1 MLKID
6 KDGTVS
12 FANQKLKAFFQKH
25 AGSWRVVSS
34 IPGLLL
40 FQRRGGPAGTGAVPL
55 MAGETKRRGW
65 MVDIVSFIA
74 SSKLSGEMI
83 VISRGVQRELF
94 FEHGALRMA
103 GSSAKSDLIGE
114 FMVSRGI
121 VTREQ
126 LEQALAV
133 RSADKRLGQI
143 LVDLGYIS
151 GPDVYKVLT
160 SKLTKIFIDAVSVE
174 TGAYYFLAD
183 IDMTKLP
190 APMYMDT
197 QAMLLES
204 VRRLDDQDFYTQS
217 VPRVKPNA
225 SVTAAALSAPQ
236 QRLLAAADGAGTLAA
251 LDQQLNMGMERMVAT
266 AHELV
271 SMGLVDMLSKSSLQ
285 QQAVRSIVGAYNDAL
300 GQVYAALGDR
310 EKVTDLVRQATEFIK
325 GPTHGNQTL
334 ARFELGA
341 DGTLSFEN
349 VADIARTT
357 KEDEPTK
364 LIVMVLTQLFSFV
377 LFTANAHLPI
387 EKQQQLS
394 ARVNESVGEVLA
406 RYMG

>member
-12 FANQKLKAFFQKH
+12 FTNPKLKSFFQKH

-34 IPGLLL
+34 ISGLLL
-40 FQRRGGPAGTGAVPL
+40 FQRKGGPAGSGAVPL
-55 MAGETKRRGW
+55 MTGETKRRGW

-74 SSKLSGEMI
+74 SSKLTGELI
-83 VISRGVQRELF
+83 VNAGGVQRELF

-103 GSSAKSDLIGE
+103 GSSAKCDLIGE
-114 FMVSRGI
+114 FMVSKGV

-126 LEQALAV
+126 LNQALAI

-160 SKLTKIFIDAVSVE
+160 SKLTKIFVDAVSVE
-174 TGAYYFLAD
+174 TGTYYFLAD
-183 IDMTKLP
+183 VDMTKLP

-204 VRRLDDQDFYTQS
+204 VRRLDDQDFYMQN
-217 VPRVKPNA
+217 VPRLKPQA
-225 SVTAAALSAPQ
+225 RPAAASLTVPQ
-236 QRLLAAADGAGTLAA
+236 QRLLAAVDGAGTLAA
-251 LDQQLNMGMERMVAT
+251 LDQHLNMGMEQMVAA

-271 SMGLVDMLSKSSLQ
+271 DMGLVEMLSKSDLQ
-285 QQAVRSIVGAYNDAL
+285 EKAVRSIVDAYNEAL
-300 GQVYAALGDR
+300 GQVYQAIGSR
-310 EKVTDLVRQATEFIK
+310 EKVSDLVRQTTEFIK
-325 GPTHGNQTL
+325 GRTHGNQTL
-334 ARFELGA
+334 ARFELGS
-341 DGTLSFEN
+341 DGKLSFEN
-349 VADIARTT
+349 VAGIARTT
-357 KEDEPTK
+357 KEHEPTK
-364 LIVMVLTQLFSFV
+364 LVVMVLTQLFSFV

-387 EKQQQLS
+387 DRQQRLS
-394 ARVNESVGEVLA
+394 ARVNESVGDVLA